1 MRRSF
6 LAGILLAV
14 VAFGIWCYDANH
26 MVDTN
31 YEENSISI
39 TLIYRVL
46 RPAE

>member
-31 YEENSISI
+31 YEENA
-39 TLIYRVL
+39 LL
-46 RPAE
+46 RIL